1 MGNNLSTITQPV
13 SGLRFEFRLIRPQVL
28 CFQFRTLQASISNNP
43 MKKNGMAGEPYF
55 LYVAFLPRSLETS
68 TYVKGRGKA
77 GVCVS
82 EGVTRGEHLKTHRNL
97 GKKKKKHGH
106 SHAYSERAKG
116 RRPYGQRDRQI
127 QNHSARL
134 TW

>member
-1 MGNNLSTITQPV
+1 MGDNLSIITQPV
-13 SGLRFEFRLIRPQVL
+13 SGLRFEFRLIQPQVL
-28 CFQFRTLQASISNNP
+28 CFQFRILQASISNNP
-43 MKKNGMAGEPYF
+43 MKKNGMVGEPHF

-77 GVCVS
+77 DVCVS
-82 EGVTRGEHLKTHRNL
+82 DGVTRGERLKTHRNL
-97 GKKKKKHGH
+97 GKKKKRAHP
-106 SHAYSERAKG
+106 HAYSERTKG